1 MYDVKRVD
9 GTIVQGA
16 TWSVAF
22 TLTDSAGAAI
32 SLSGA
37 AVHCQLRSAYG
48 GTLLETATCTVTD
61 AAAGQFTVVLSA
73 AATAVLNFSECLYDV
88 LVIYSGGTREYV
100 VRGKLTLVRRVT
112 EVA

>member
-1 MYDVKRVD
+1 MLEAPRIDL
-9 GTIVQGA
+9 TIVQGS
-16 TWSVAF
+16 TWSVQF

-37 AVHCQLRSAYG
+37 AVHCQLRASYG
-48 GTLLETATCTVTD
+48 GELLETATCTITN
-61 AAAGQFTVVLSA
+61 AAGGIFTVGLSPSETA
-73 AATAVLNFSECLYDV
+73 ALSFAQCLYDV

-100 VRGKLTLVRRVT
+100 ARGVITLVRRVT